1 MANINDRSRISV
13 SPFGDPITLNS
24 AESQAVSS
32 EPIMAD
38 VHDRLRISVSPFGNP
53 VTFDS
58 TEMQAV
64 TGKLTVVDN
73 EDIIMLDPSQSIGS
87 VSNTP
92 IDLSESQESFI
103 DLIDLVD
110 LTSDDE
116 TERAIDELTSDM
128 AHVTASAVGNVGTDQ
143 SLSGNSSSI
152 SNQSTSRSTTPEPPQ
167 FVVGGVAYKAGM
179 SLELHDGSFMRI
191 TEVIPQPHDLRFSG
205 RRLYRT
211 THPEAETY
219 LPKVHNEL
227 VWLTQNTDNVS
238 IKNVKRIVQIIFTN
252 VRTDFINIPPE
263 QRGRL
268 NCRLK
273 LTIHQSGVIPAPG
286 RVPLSSEQY
295 AIQWLC
301 FLECDRGFALPSFQL
316 RDQWRGRGRTV
327 YFGEGRMS
335 SQAANLER
343 QGVIDL
349 TGPDQAYTFGDAY
362 CGGGGVSCG
371 AKQAGLKIKWAVD
384 VDKHA
389 LETYQLNFNDV
400 EVEHSD
406 FFSFLTN
413 DSDFLRVDIA
423 HCSPPC
429 QTWSPAH
436 TVPCPRDD
444 ANSAC
449 VFSAGSLIREARP
462 RILTLEETMGLPQRF
477 PIIFN
482 RVVLDMVEFG
492 YSVRWSVLGCDD
504 HGVPQ
509 ERKRL
514 VMIAAGLVR

>member
-1 MANINDRSRISV
+1 MANIKDRSRISV
-13 SPFGDPITLNS
+13 SPFGDPLTLNS
-24 AESQAVSS
+24 VESQAGSS
-32 EPIMAD
+32 EPTMPD
-38 VHDRLRISVSPFGNP
+38 VNDRLRISVSPFGDP
-53 VTFDS
+53 VIFDS
-58 TEMQAV
+58 TETQAV
-64 TGKLTVVDN
+64 TGKLTVVDD
-73 EDIIMLDPSQSIGS
+73 EDIFMLDPSQSIGS
-87 VSNTP
+87 ASDTP
-92 IDLSESQESFI
+92 IDLSESQEIFI
-103 DLIDLVD
+103 D

-128 AHVTASAVGNVGTDQ
+128 AHITASAVDNVGSDR

-152 SNQSTSRSTTPEPPQ
+152 SNQSTSRSATPEPQ
-167 FVVGGVAYKAGM
+167 FVVGGVSYKAGM

-191 TEVIPQPHDLRFSG
+191 TEVVSQPHDLRFSG

-238 IKNVKRIVQIIFTN
+238 IKNVKRIVQITFTN

-263 QRGRL
+263 QREKL

-273 LTIHQSGVIPAPG
+273 LTIHQNGVIPARG
-286 RVPLSSEQY
+286 RMPLSSEQY
-295 AIQWLC
+295 AIEWLC
-301 FLECDRGFALPSFQL
+301 FLDCDRGFGLPSYQL
-316 RDQWRGRGRTV
+316 RDQWRGIGRTV

-335 SQAANLER
+335 SQAADLER

-349 TGPDQAYTFGDAY
+349 TGSDQAYTFGDAY

-371 AKQAGLKIKWAVD
+371 AKQAGVKIKWAVD

-389 LETYQLNFNDV
+389 LDTYQLNFNDV
-400 EVEHSD
+400 EVEHS
-406 FFSFLTN
+406 FFDQFLTN
-413 DSDFLRVDIA
+413 DPDFLRVDIA

-462 RILTLEETMGLPQRF
+462 RVLTLEETMGLPQRF

-482 RVVLDMVEFG
+482 RVLLDMVEFG

-514 VMIAAGLVR
+514 VVIAAG